1 MYVNVALK
9 NRVIYIQTKLMN
21 VRLRKY
27 FEKTQKLIMRR
38 GRHFEILGIIWTI
51 MMLPIISSAFPMDC
65 KNMNSQI
72 DIVKGYP
79 FDFHC
84 TSTRKFHSCVL
95 ERTGTDLKSV
105 RCTFIMYTPSS
116 FFGAG
121 GQTELQRAGYD
132 CDLDIESPYRIQI
145 IEKHNQMQ
153 CHLRINSSD
162 FMGKNV
168 SKYLLE

>member
-1 MYVNVALK
+1 MHC
-9 NRVIYIQTKLMN
+9 
-21 VRLRKY
+21 
-27 FEKTQKLIMRR
+27 E
-38 GRHFEILGIIWTI
+38 
-51 MMLPIISSAFPMDC
+51 
-65 KNMNSQI
+65 NMNSQI
-72 DIVKGYP
+72 DIAKGDP

-105 RCTFIMYTPSS
+105 HCTCIMYTPSS

-132 CDLDIESPYRIQI
+132 CDLDIQTPYRIQI

-153 CHLRINSSD
+153 CHLKINSSD
-162 FMGKNV
+162 IIGKHI
-168 SKYLLE
+168 SKHFFKILSSISIIQHDLYLLLFCLIIFHFLDFSNKR

>member
-1 MYVNVALK
+1 MQNGYQSN
-9 NRVIYIQTKLMN
+9 Y
-21 VRLRKY
+21 
-27 FEKTQKLIMRR
+27 
-38 GRHFEILGIIWTI
+38 
-51 MMLPIISSAFPMDC
+51 

-72 DIVKGYP
+72 DIVEGDP

-105 RCTFIMYTPSS
+105 HCTFIMYTPSS

-132 CDLDIESPYRIQI
+132 CDLDIHTPYRIQI

-153 CHLRINSSD
+153 CHLKIKSSD
-162 FMGKNV
+162 IRGKYI
-168 SKYLLE
+168 SKYHHRY